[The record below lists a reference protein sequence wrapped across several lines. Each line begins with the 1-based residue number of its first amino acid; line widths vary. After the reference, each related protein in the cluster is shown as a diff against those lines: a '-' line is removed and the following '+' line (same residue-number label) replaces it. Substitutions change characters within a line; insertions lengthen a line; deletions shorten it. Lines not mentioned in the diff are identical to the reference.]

1 MRKIRISGREVA
13 VDGVAMGCEPLG
25 GTDWGAY
32 DPAQAEAAVCR
43 ALDLG
48 VTVFD
53 TADVYGLGLSEEVLS
68 RALGPR
74 RHDVVIVTKFGVA
87 WEEGGRRA
95 RTWRDA
101 SPARVRAALLASLRR
116 LRLDRIPL
124 YLVHWPDPATPV
136 EATMEALARCRDE
149 GLVEAVGVSNFTP
162 ELVRRAHAV
171 LPLAALELQYS
182 LLDRGAE
189 AGLLPLARE
198 LGVTVLAYGP
208 LAQGLLTGKYG
219 AGARFG
225 ANDRRHRLGHFRGR
239 GLERALEV
247 VGRVCAAAERLGR
260 TPAQVALR
268 WVLDHPAVSCAI
280 AGAKSPAQVEANA
293 GVAGW
298 RLPPE
303 MREALAGFEPV
314 DAGALPS
321 FDPRSF
327 PTGRRHTPEKRR
339 PLLPVVEAA
348 AAGRLAERSPAR

>member
-1 MRKIRISGREVA
+1 MRTIRMAGREVPLH
-13 VDGVAMGCEPLG
+13 DVAMGCEPLG
-25 GTDWGAY
+25 GTDWGDF

-43 ALDLG
+43 ALELG

-53 TADVYGLGLSEEVLS
+53 TADVYGLGRSEEVLS

-74 RHDVVIVTKFGVA
+74 RHDVAIVTKFGVA
-87 WEEGGRRA
+87 WEKGGRRA

-101 SPARVRAALLASLRR
+101 SPGRVRAALEASLRR
-116 LRLDRIPL
+116 LRVDRIPL

-136 EATMEALARCRDE
+136 EATMEALARCRE
-149 GLVEAVGVSNFTP
+149 RGLVEAVGVSNFTP

-171 LPLAALELQYS
+171 LPLAAVELQYS

-189 AGLLPLARE
+189 AGLLPLAGE
-198 LGVTVLAYGP
+198 LGVAVLAYGP

-219 AGARFG
+219 PGARF
-225 ANDRRHRLGHFRGR
+225 AADDRRHRLGHFRGPALR
-239 GLERALEV
+239 RALEV
-247 VGRVCAAAERLGR
+247 VGRVCEAAERLGR

-293 GVAGW
+293 GAAGW

-303 MREALAGFEPV
+303 VREALAGADPV
-314 DAGALPS
+314 DAGTLPS
-321 FDPRSF
+321 FDPRRF
-327 PTGRRHTPEKRR
+327 PSARRNGGDGRHTPETRR
-339 PLLPVVEAA
+339 PALY
-348 AAGRLAERSPAR
+348 GT